1 MKIEG
6 RNSVRELLKTDKT
19 IDKLLVQNG
28 LRDEESRKIVAEAK
42 NSGVKIHFAD
52 KAILDKE
59 GSRHQGF
66 IAYTSDYVYA
76 DFDDVLEKVKDKDD
90 AFFVVLDG
98 VEDPHNLGSIIRVCE
113 CAGVDMLVIG
123 KHRSASVTDSVMRIS
138 EGGANHLAISKVV
151 NVNAAIERLKQE
163 NVWVY
168 ALEANGSPLY
178 KTDLKGRLC
187 LVVGGE
193 DTGVNALTQKKCDGV
208 LSIPMFGK
216 INSLNASVACGVAVF
231 ESLRQRK

>member
-1 MKIEG
+1 MLQG
-6 RNSVRELLKTDKT
+6 HRL
-19 IDKLLVQNG
+19 Q
-28 LRDEESRKIVAEAK
+28 EESAK
-42 NSGVKIHFAD
+42 LNNLYLQINS
-52 KAILDKE
+52 
-59 GSRHQGF
+59 
-66 IAYTSDYVYA
+66 
-76 DFDDVLEKVKDKDD
+76 
-90 AFFVVLDG
+90 
-98 VEDPHNLGSIIRVCE
+98 
-113 CAGVDMLVIG
+113 
-123 KHRSASVTDSVMRIS
+123 
-138 EGGANHLAISKVV
+138 
-151 NVNAAIERLKQE
+151 AIERLKEE

-208 LSIPMFGK
+208 LSIPMYGK